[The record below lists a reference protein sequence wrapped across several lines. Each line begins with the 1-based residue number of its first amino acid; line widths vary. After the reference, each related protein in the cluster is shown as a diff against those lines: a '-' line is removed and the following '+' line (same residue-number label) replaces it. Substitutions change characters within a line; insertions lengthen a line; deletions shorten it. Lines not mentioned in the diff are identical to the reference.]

1 MFDSSYHAPRSKNQ
15 TRKLNFTG
23 AYETAFFKNTLQNS
37 LVKINRNLS
46 YLIYI
51 DFEQSGSAEPLG
63 ELGSRIEHQEIC
75 GTKKGKYIFQT

>member
-1 MFDSSYHAPRSKNQ
+1 MFDSFYQAVRIRRASLI
-15 TRKLNFTG
+15 TET
-23 AYETAFFKNTLQNS
+23 YETAFFKNTLQNS

-63 ELGSRIEHQEIC
+63 ELGSRI
-75 GTKKGKYIFQT
+75 